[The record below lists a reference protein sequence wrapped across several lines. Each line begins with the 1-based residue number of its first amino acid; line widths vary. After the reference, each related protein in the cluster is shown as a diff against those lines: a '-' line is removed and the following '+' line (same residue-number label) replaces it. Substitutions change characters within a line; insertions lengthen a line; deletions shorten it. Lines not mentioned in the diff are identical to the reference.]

1 MLGVFGEADHIISVD
16 DVVRFRNS
24 LEWAKKSY
32 HVRLYRDAPH
42 GWLNDAMPGRYCR
55 AQAEAAW
62 AEQRAFLEEV
72 FAPGYDRSQRF
83 QRYRADIAV
92 DYDFSRNMR
101 QE

>member
-1 MLGVFGEADHIISVD
+1 
-16 DVVRFRNS
+16 
-24 LEWAKKSY
+24 
-32 HVRLYRDAPH
+32 
-42 GWLNDAMPGRYCR
+42 MPGRYRR
-55 AQAEAAW
+55 AQAETAW

-92 DYDFSRNMR
+92 DYDFSRNVR